1 MPRVPESLRGL
12 EVDLVFPEAPSDH
25 QSRFAE
31 KLADLEHLVD
41 DGRDEHL
48 DGDVV
53 RCLAVWSI
61 AAG

>member
-25 QSRFAE
+25 QLRFAE
-31 KLADLEHLVD
+31 KLAHL
-41 DGRDEHL
+41 EHL

-53 RCLAVWSI
+53 RCLAAWSI